1 MYNSSENIEKLIAT
15 LPQEIQKSLAN
26 LGETVTIRKN
36 EYLLREGEF
45 CKHLY
50 IIEKGLFRTYRTII
64 KNEFPMDVTSGFSFP
79 GDFDTSPSSLILK
92 IPSRENIQALIDS
105 VVVCFDFSK
114 LETLQNSSSKFNELI
129 YLALIDYTTA
139 IEDVLFEFRVLSARE
154 RYEKLV
160 KEHPDYVQ
168 KIPLKYLASFL
179 NMKEETLS
187 RIRKP

>member
-15 LPQEIQKSLAN
+15 LPQEIQESFAN
-26 LGETVTIRKN
+26 VGETVSIRKN
-36 EYLLREGEF
+36 EYLLREGER

-50 IIEKGLFRTYRTII
+50 LIEKGVFRTYRTII
-64 KNEFPMDVTSGFSFP
+64 KNELPVEVTSGFSFP

-105 VVVCFDFSK
+105 VVVRFDFSK
-114 LETLQNSSSKFNELI
+114 LETLQNSNSKFNELI
-129 YLALIDYTTA
+129 FLALIDYTTA

-187 RIRKP
+187 RIRKS